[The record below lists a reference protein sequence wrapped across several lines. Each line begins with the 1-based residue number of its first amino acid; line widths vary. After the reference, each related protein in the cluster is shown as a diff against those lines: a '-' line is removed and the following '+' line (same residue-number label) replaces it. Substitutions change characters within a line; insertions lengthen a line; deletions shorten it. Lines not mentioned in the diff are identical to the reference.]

1 MMPAWDARIRRAT
14 ELSSVYPSA
23 YEGLRFYS
31 QVAAAQRS
39 LCQEFA
45 KTAGK
50 HARTTLSPP
59 LRSLRDQLDVAAIAP
74 RFCVFLKTIEPAAP
88 PPLVQAAAALLRQ
101 GAATWRSLIEDFWR
115 REPRLES
122 ADIGPND
129 DTDAGGANIA
139 ERSLIW
145 LFLQPYAEYL
155 AEQRGPAPLH
165 QTPSTCPLCGAKPI
179 VGVLRPEGDGAKKSL
194 VCMLCAHEWLFRRIY
209 CPACGEEREPRMAF
223 FSAPDIPHVRVDVC
237 DTCRTYMKSVD
248 LTKTGRAVPIVDELA
263 SLPLDLWAR
272 ENGYR
277 KLQINMLGI

>member
-1 MMPAWDARIRRAT
+1 MPPWDARIQRAA

-23 YEGLRFYS
+23 SEGLRFYS

-39 LCQEFA
+39 LYQEFD
-45 KTAGK
+45 KTARK
-50 HARTTLSPP
+50 TARGSSSSSLGA
-59 LRSLRDQLDVAAIAP
+59 LRDQLDVTAIAP
-74 RFCVFLKTIEPAAP
+74 RFCVFLKTIEPIAP
-88 PPLVQAAAALLRQ
+88 APLARAAAALMRQ
-101 GAATWRSLIEDFWR
+101 GATAWRSLIEDFWS
-115 REPRLES
+115 REPRLEP
-122 ADIGPND
+122 ADIGS
-129 DTDAGGANIA
+129 DTEADASGAKIA

-155 AEQRGPAPLH
+155 AQQRAPAVLH
-165 QTPSTCPLCGAKPI
+165 QTPSNCPLCGAKPI

-223 FSAPDIPHVRVDVC
+223 FSAPEIPHIRVDVC
-237 DTCRTYMKSVD
+237 ETCRTYMKSVD
-248 LTKTGRAVPIVDELA
+248 LTKTGRAVPVVDELA